1 MATATTTT
9 TPARSATAPNRTGGS
24 SKFTQRK
31 VSGYLV
37 TALTWVLVFIFIFPV
52 LWMIITSFKTEA
64 DAAAFPPS
72 LFFDGTLDRYAEVF
86 RRGMGLYLLNS
97 LFLSVLSTLV
107 VMGLAIPA
115 AYATK

>member
-1 MATATTTT
+1 MAT
-9 TPARSATAPNRTGGS
+9 TAPQRRSTTAPTRPGGS

-72 LFFDGTLDRYAEVF
+72 FSSGVTLDRYADVF
-86 RRGMGLYLLNS
+86 
-97 LFLSVLSTLV
+97 
-107 VMGLAIPA
+107 A
-115 AYATK
+115 AAWGCTC

>member
-1 MATATTTT
+1 MATTTAIPT
-9 TPARSATAPNRTGGS
+9 RSTSAPTRTGGS
-24 SKFTQRK
+24 GKFTQRK

-72 LFFDGTLDRYAEVF
+72 FFFDATLQNYVAVF
-86 RRGMGLYLLNS
+86 DRGMGLYLLNS
-97 LFLSVLSTLV
+97 LFVSV
-107 VMGLAIPA
+107 G
-115 AYATK
+115 